1 MAATLQQFLAR
12 AATRQRVVVLGGL
25 AVIAHG
31 YSRPTKDGDAW
42 LEPLG
47 SSEEWAEALRETLS
61 VFEGL
66 TLWSLAERRV
76 MGRTEIEETIRL
88 DGVLRVHG
96 LTADLDLFRKPNGL
110 ELEDFDSVWQQA
122 TSWADE
128 VRVMDPIDL
137 ILTKQDTG
145 RDQDVQDVSYLELT
159 VRRDL
164 SARLAVAKPEEAAA
178 IFARYVDHVVCERAL
193 ANPHAEVRA
202 QARALLTELSDSG
215 DWFARDVLAKGEG

>member
-1 MAATLQQFLAR
+1 MAATLQQFLAH

-31 YSRPTKDGDAW
+31 LSRPTKDGDAW

-47 SSEEWAEALRETLS
+47 SPDEWAEALRATLHA
-61 VFEGL
+61 FEGV
-66 TLWSLAERRV
+66 TLWSLGERRSL
-76 MGRTEIEETIRL
+76 REHEIVETIRL
-88 DGVLRVHG
+88 DGVLRVQG
-96 LTADLDLFRKPNGL
+96 LSADLDLFRKPNVL
-110 ELEDFDSVWQQA
+110 ELEDFDAVWEQA
-122 TSWADE
+122 TCWTDE

-137 ILTKQDTG
+137 ILTKQGTG
-145 RDQDVQDVSYLELT
+145 RDQDAQDVIFLELR

-164 SARLAVAKPEEAAA
+164 GARLAVATPEEADA

-193 ANPHAEVRA
+193 ANPHPAVRA
-202 QARALLTELSDSG
+202 QARALLTELAESG